1 VFARS
6 GGSANL
12 TTLLERRS
20 RFLVLLPNPDRRPAG
35 VAARIGTVL
44 GGLAQDLR
52 ERGAWIGIRA
62 LEGS

>member
-6 GGSANL
+6 GGNANV

-35 VAARIGTVL
+35 VAARIGTA
-44 GGLAQDLR
+44 LA
-52 ERGAWIGIRA
+52 AWPRICA
-62 LEGS
+62 